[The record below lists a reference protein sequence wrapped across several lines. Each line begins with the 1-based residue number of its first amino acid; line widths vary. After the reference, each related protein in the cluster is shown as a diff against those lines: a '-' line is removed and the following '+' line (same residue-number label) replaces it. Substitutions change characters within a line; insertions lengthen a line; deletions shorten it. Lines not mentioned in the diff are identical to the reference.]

1 MQSLNKI
8 GTMSR
13 DFQGAAVASGAL
25 GRRARKRL
33 RRQVTKIIS
42 VLPFMLACALGTAP
56 LAANADPSPEQT
68 PTDLPAGPTPTE
80 PRDPEAAPTP
90 APAPAAES
98 TAPPTESTAPQ
109 LQDKPPSQYTV
120 KAGDT
125 LWSISSR
132 FLKSPWKWPD
142 VWGMNR
148 DQVKNPHLI
157 YPGDVI
163 VLDLSGATP
172 RLRLEGVPDG
182 GLSRWY
188 GYELQLTTLEPRMRS
203 QALAAAIPTIPA
215 KEIQPFLTRPLM
227 VDVAAVAKAPRVVAL
242 SDQRVVAGANDVA
255 YAVGIDPSKGGYWN
269 VYRPGRVF
277 FDPDTKETLGYE
289 AVYLGDGEV
298 MTPGEVSSLRL
309 LRAVQE
315 IGKGD
320 RLAAIPALQNLPYVP
335 RAPARKIRGKVIAGT
350 DSAVSEIGPLS
361 VVILNRGARDGLE
374 SGNVLSIFRSEGAV
388 PVGDHV
394 APLPEEAYGLLLVF
408 RVFNRMSYAL
418 VMNAQRPVHIL
429 DIVRNP

>member
-157 YPGDVI
+157 YPGDV
-163 VLDLSGATP
+163 
-172 RLRLEGVPDG
+172 
-182 GLSRWY
+182 
-188 GYELQLTTLEPRMRS
+188 
-203 QALAAAIPTIPA
+203 
-215 KEIQPFLTRPLM
+215 
-227 VDVAAVAKAPRVVAL
+227 
-242 SDQRVVAGANDVA
+242 
-255 YAVGIDPSKGGYWN
+255 
-269 VYRPGRVF
+269 
-277 FDPDTKETLGYE
+277 
-289 AVYLGDGEV
+289 
-298 MTPGEVSSLRL
+298 
-309 LRAVQE
+309 
-315 IGKGD
+315 
-320 RLAAIPALQNLPYVP
+320 
-335 RAPARKIRGKVIAGT
+335 
-350 DSAVSEIGPLS
+350 
-361 VVILNRGARDGLE
+361 
-374 SGNVLSIFRSEGAV
+374 
-388 PVGDHV
+388 
-394 APLPEEAYGLLLVF
+394 
-408 RVFNRMSYAL
+408 
-418 VMNAQRPVHIL
+418 
-429 DIVRNP
+429 